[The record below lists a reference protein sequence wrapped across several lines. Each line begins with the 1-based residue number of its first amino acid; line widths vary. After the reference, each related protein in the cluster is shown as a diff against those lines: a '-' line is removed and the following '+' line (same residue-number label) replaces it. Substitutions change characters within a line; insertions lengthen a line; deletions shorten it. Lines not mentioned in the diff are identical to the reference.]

1 MNVFCAFVALDTR
14 SLVDAGVNRR
24 KNPSS
29 AEENSFKFDAIVTKF
44 LVILQSRLKKS
55 ISIVIQ
61 IFVVMQSTEAESEQL
76 LSTLHDVQFAV
87 ESICQQEMAKPAPS
101 SSPS

>member
-1 MNVFCAFVALDTR
+1 VNERFFCDVALDR
-14 SLVDAGVNRR
+14 HSLVDAGVNRR
-24 KNPSS
+24 KNAPT

-55 ISIVIQ
+55 IWIVIQ

-76 LSTLHDVQFAV
+76 LSALHDVQFAV
-87 ESICQQEMAKPAPS
+87 ESICQQEMVKHAPS
-101 SSPS
+101 